1 MLYNIE
7 KKATG
12 AASLT
17 HVMSAATSFMDGTAV
32 ETGTIRSG
40 MKSALEEEDEAM
52 KRKKHITVPEPFNI
66 TKPKPRAMP
75 VLEEIP
81 KVIKRREVP
90 KSLYKKDLKAIEAEK
105 KERRD

>member
-1 MLYNIE
+1 
-7 KKATG
+7 
-12 AASLT
+12 
-17 HVMSAATSFMDGTAV
+17 MSAATSFMDGTAV

-40 MKSALEEEDEAM
+40 MKSALEEEDEAI
-52 KRKKHITVPEPFNI
+52 RKKKQVTVPEPFNI

-90 KSLYKKDLKAIEAEK
+90 KGLYKKDLKAIEAEK
-105 KERRD
+105 KERRDQLKKETE

>member
-66 TKPKPRAMP
+66 TKPKPRA
-75 VLEEIP
+75 
-81 KVIKRREVP
+81 RN
-90 KSLYKKDLKAIEAEK
+90 
-105 KERRD
+105 KE